1 MSRLGIAR
9 LCWVYA
15 VLWVPPQDLHN
26 ILLPYAP
33 DPFSAR
39 NSKRVKFINIIFTK
53 LLKAISSAFHNL
65 INTNRVTPGILDLL
79 WVHLFKI

>member
-1 MSRLGIAR
+1 MSRLGIAG

-26 ILLPYAP
+26 ILFLYAP

-39 NSKRVKFINIIFTK
+39 NAERVKFVNIIFAELLKTVSSAFHKFINI
-53 LLKAISSAFHNL
+53 
-65 INTNRVTPGILDLL
+65 NRVTSGILDLL
-79 WVHLFKI
+79 